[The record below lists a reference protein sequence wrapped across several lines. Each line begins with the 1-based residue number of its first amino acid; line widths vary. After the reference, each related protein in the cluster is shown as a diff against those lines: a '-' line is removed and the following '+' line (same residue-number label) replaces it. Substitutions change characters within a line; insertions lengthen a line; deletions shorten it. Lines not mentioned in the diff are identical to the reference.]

1 MAYEPKRGVK
11 HIDRLMHVL
20 LEIAENP
27 SEDPINR
34 LAAAKEAATLV
45 KVRKPPKHD
54 KKKLAIQKMMGNT
67 KPQDKPASSTT

>member
-27 SEDPINR
+27 AEDPMNR

-67 KPQDKPASSTT
+67 KPSEKSVSSNT